1 MLFKVLYMTCNM
13 ILEEWKEIQELK
25 RAVGKQ
31 TLTIL
36 QILYK
41 CLIFHICDQVLLE
54 EHQKTVSELPGC
66 SITLILHVPNTF
78 HRHGP
83 KKKVHDTAQWEVIHS
98 ALLAAFSLSVCPRM
112 LHILP
117 DTILVA
123 ILIFWW
129 VSEWFKENKTN
140 KQTKKISGAFFLI

>member
-25 RAVGKQ
+25 RAAGKQ

-41 CLIFHICDQVLLE
+41 CLIFHIWDQVLLE

-83 KKKVHDTAQWEVIHS
+83 KKRFMVHDTAQWEAIHS
-98 ALLAAFSLSVCPRM
+98 ALLTAFSLSVCPCM

-117 DTILVA
+117 DTIFVA
-123 ILIFWW
+123 ILILWW
-129 VSEWFKENKTN
+129 VSDLKKPKRTN
-140 KQTKKISGAFFLI
+140 KHKKSVVVFF